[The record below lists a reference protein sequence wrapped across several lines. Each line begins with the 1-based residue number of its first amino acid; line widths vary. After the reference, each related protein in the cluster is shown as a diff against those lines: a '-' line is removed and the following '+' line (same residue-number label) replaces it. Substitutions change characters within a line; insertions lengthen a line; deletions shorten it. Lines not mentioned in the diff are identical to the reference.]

1 MLSKHLLYK
10 YMFVLTHYLVTSY
23 IFCKIIPHTPQFTGM
38 LSMVSCVIVFLYV
51 FVSLRLVF
59 CMAYFLIEIQVSAG
73 TGGRHRLPGGRSW
86 ALRVWNRRGCLL
98 VSTQDQICSSA
109 EGAFWGGPL
118 TPPPPANVDSQ
129 CWQAVGAPPLMTW
142 LCSLRKYWRTFVL
155 TGCSVQLK
163 KKRFTRKPY
172 ENKGN

>member
-1 MLSKHLLYK
+1 MLSKHLLHK
-10 YMFVLTHYLVTSY
+10 YMFVLTHYLFTSY
-23 IFCKIIPHTPQFTGM
+23 IFCKIIPHAPQFTGM
-38 LSMVSCVIVFLYV
+38 LSMVSSCVTVFLHV

-59 CMAYFLIEIQVSAG
+59 CMASFLIEIQVSAG

-86 ALRVWNRRGCLL
+86 AFRVWDRRGCLL
-98 VSTQDQICSSA
+98 VSTQDEICSSE
-109 EGAFWGGPL
+109 EGAFWRGPL
-118 TPPPPANVDSQ
+118 TPPPPASQ
-129 CWQAVGAPPLMTW
+129 WQAVGALSFMTW

-163 KKRFTRKPY
+163 NKKFTRKPY